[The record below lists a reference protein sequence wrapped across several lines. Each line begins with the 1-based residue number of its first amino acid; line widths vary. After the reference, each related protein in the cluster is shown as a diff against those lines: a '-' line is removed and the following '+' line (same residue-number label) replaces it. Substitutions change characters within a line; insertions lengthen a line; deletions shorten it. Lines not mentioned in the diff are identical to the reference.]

1 MMMHGTT
8 SFVHPFHSYLH
19 EINDT
24 PLLSAE
30 EETAL
35 AWRVREHNDAEARDH
50 LARANL
56 RLVVNIARYFVGRGL
71 AIEDLIAE
79 GNLGLLR
86 SVDGF
91 DPTMGT
97 RFSTYACYWIRQSIR
112 RAVINTARTIRLPAY
127 AVELMR
133 KWRRASSELKE
144 ELGRAPVEVEI
155 AGRLGLS
162 ARRLKILR
170 TAFKIIGATSS
181 LNGETGGLLP
191 FLPSPGDGP
200 DARLKGEDNVRQV
213 LRLVDQLNE
222 REATV
227 VRLRFGLAGN
237 EPMTLRAVG
246 EVLGLTRERVRQ
258 LEVQALRSLRQALE
272 VA

>member
-1 MMMHGTT
+1 MIHGTP
-8 SFVHPFHSYLH
+8 SFTHPFHSYLH

-30 EETAL
+30 EEAEL
-35 AWRVREHNDAEARDH
+35 AWRVREDSDAEARDH

-56 RLVVNIARYFVGRGL
+56 RLVVNIAREFVGRGL

-91 DPTMGT
+91 DPSMGT

-112 RAVINTARTIRLPAY
+112 RAVINTARAIRLPAY
-127 AVELMR
+127 AVDLMR

-144 ELGRAPVEVEI
+144 ELGRPPVEEEV
-155 AGRLGLS
+155 AGRIGLS
-162 ARRLKILR
+162 TRKLNILR
-170 TAFKIIGATSS
+170 TALKIIGATSS
-181 LNGETGGLLP
+181 PNGESGGLLP
-191 FLPSPGDGP
+191 FLPCQGDGP
-200 DARLKGEDNVRQV
+200 DARLNGEDNVRQV

-222 REATV
+222 REAMV
-227 VRLRFGLAGN
+227 LRLRFGLAGD

-246 EVLGLTRERVRQ
+246 EKLGLTRERVRQ
-258 LEVQALRSLRQALE
+258 LEVQALRSLREALQA
-272 VA
+272 A